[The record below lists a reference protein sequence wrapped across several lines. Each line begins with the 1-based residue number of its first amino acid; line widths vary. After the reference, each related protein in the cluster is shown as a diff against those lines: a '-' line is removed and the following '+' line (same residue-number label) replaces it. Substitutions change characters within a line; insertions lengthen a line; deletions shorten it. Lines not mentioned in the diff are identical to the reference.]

1 MYWTYRPLHPPHLC
15 QLTMAVATLLL
26 YNCTL
31 GVALVIDSLPCCV
44 CVCSAVGGG
53 RWMEGELEGAGDGE

>member
-1 MYWTYRPLHPPHLC
+1 
-15 QLTMAVATLLL
+15 MAVATLLL